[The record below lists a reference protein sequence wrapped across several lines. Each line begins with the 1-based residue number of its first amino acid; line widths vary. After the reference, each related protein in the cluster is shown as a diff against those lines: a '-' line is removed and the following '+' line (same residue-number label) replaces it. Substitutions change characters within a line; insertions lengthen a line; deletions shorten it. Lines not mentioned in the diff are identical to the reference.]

1 MDAHSYLSTN
11 PWITFSYRATVSPLW
26 LALGEAFSKCQH
38 LTGTPLMPAVAKN
51 LASVYLVK
59 GALASTAIEGNTL
72 SEEQAEEIII
82 RGGRLPPS
90 QQYLA
95 QEIENV
101 VKAIR
106 VIDADV
112 TSNATS
118 HFQISTDWVRRQNR
132 VVLADLETEPH
143 VVPGEYTTSQLVV
156 GRYRAAPP
164 EDVPYL
170 MDRLAD
176 WLNEWLA
183 PLRDPDLPP
192 ATRFCQSFFAATL
205 GHLYLA
211 WIHPFGD
218 GNGRTAR
225 LLECAI
231 LAHSGCVPL
240 VAANLLSEHYNRTR
254 TRYYQRLEDASKRG
268 DVDGF
273 LLYAAEGYTDLL
285 REQIDRVQAMQRQ
298 IAWESLIHST
308 LDDDPPGP
316 TRERRLTL
324 ALAMPENQAISRRQI
339 TELTPG
345 LARIYAGVGAKTVTR
360 DLNRLV
366 GLNLV
371 RPVGRFLFT
380 SNIASID
387 AFKPPVHSA

>member
-1 MDAHSYLSTN
+1 MNDHSYQSTH
-11 PWITFSYRATVSPLW
+11 PWISFSYLAKVSPLW
-26 LALGEAFSKCQH
+26 LALGEAFSNCQH
-38 LTGTPLMPAVAKN
+38 LTGTPLKPAVAHN
-51 LASVYLVK
+51 LARVYLVK

-72 SEEQAEEIII
+72 SEDQAEEIII

-101 VKAIR
+101 VRAIR
-106 VIDADV
+106 AIDTDV
-112 TSNATS
+112 TTNPTAI
-118 HFQISTDWVRRQNR
+118 FQISTDWIKQQNR
-132 VVLADLETEPH
+132 IVLDNLETEPH
-143 VVPGEYTTSQLVV
+143 VAPGEYTTSQLVV

-170 MDRLAD
+170 MDRLVD

-183 PLRDPDLPP
+183 PLRDPDLAP
-192 ATRFCQSFFAATL
+192 AMRFCQSFFAATL

-240 VAANLLSEHYNRTR
+240 VATNLLSDHYNRTR
-254 TRYYQRLEDASKRG
+254 TRYYQRLDDASRRG

-285 REQIDRVQAMQRQ
+285 REQVDRVQTMQRQ

-316 TRERRLTL
+316 TRERRLAL
-324 ALAMPENQAISRRQI
+324 ALAMPETSALSRSQI
-339 TELTPG
+339 AELTPA
-345 LARIYAGVGAKTVTR
+345 LARMYASVGVKTMTR

-366 GLNLV
+366 ELHLV
-371 RPVGRFLFT
+371 RSVGRSHYA
-380 SNIASID
+380 SNTAWID
-387 AFKPPVHSA
+387 AFKPPVYSS